1 MVEIETNIPLDKI
14 FSEKTVNEAS
24 GQRMDSF
31 LAKTGLSI
39 SSIEGFHRNISAV
52 TNNVYSVKLTNIEGV
67 KIESILKVSQKRSE
81 PRELALSNN
90 VGGWNKN
97 KLENESKILALV
109 QNAGIP
115 SPRPIFYQKFDDGTE
130 VFAETLVAG
139 QKCVDLR
146 TPNVSPLE
154 FEKLETEKGKILARL
169 NNILLPL
176 KTFGTLD
183 EEAKRFNTWS
193 DYFLTKV
200 TTTLSCLYGM
210 YDKLTN
216 LQYFSNLANNQSEW
230 KSFVGNIVKLYS
242 AETVLHLINN
252 DGVPTLSHGDFW
264 DGNLIANRNKDN
276 WDVSVIDFERGG
288 VEGKSFD
295 LSLWLAWKVGGKQ
308 DNPDPIEASET
319 FLKGYKEA
327 GGTISPD
334 INKYVAI
341 YGLWQYL
348 DFLVMDIIYG
358 IDRTDESVYEI
369 KKLYTKIQEFL

>member
-14 FSEKTVNEAS
+14 FSEKTVNEAL

-39 SSIEGFHRNISAV
+39 SSVEGFHKDISAV
-52 TNNVYSVKLTNIEGV
+52 TNTVYGVKLTNIEGV
-67 KIESILKVSQKRSE
+67 EMESILKVSQKRSE
-81 PRELALSNN
+81 PRELALSND

-115 SPRPIFYQKFDDGTE
+115 SPRPIFYWKFDDGME

-139 QKCVDLR
+139 QKCVNLR

-154 FEKLETEKGKILARL
+154 FGKLETEKGKILARL
-169 NNILLPL
+169 NNIILPFE
-176 KTFGTLD
+176 TFGTLD
-183 EEAKRFNTWS
+183 REAKRFNTWP

-216 LQYFSNLANNQSEW
+216 LQFFGNLVNNHSEW
-230 KSFVGNIVKLYS
+230 ELFVENMAKLYS
-242 AETVLHLINN
+242 AETVLHLINS

-308 DNPDPIEASET
+308 DNPNPIEASET

-334 INKYVAI
+334 IDKYVAI

-348 DFLVMDIIYG
+348 DFLVMDTIYG
-358 IDRTDESVYEI
+358 IDRTDESIHEI
-369 KKLYTKIQEFL
+369 KKFYAKIGKFI

>member
-1 MVEIETNIPLDKI
+1 MVEIEANIPLDKI
-14 FSEKTVNEAS
+14 FSEKTVNEVL

-39 SSIEGFHRNISAV
+39 SSVEGFHKDISAV
-52 TNNVYSVKLTNIEGV
+52 TNTVYGVKLTNIEGV
-67 KIESILKVSQKRSE
+67 EIESILKVSQKRSE
-81 PRELALSNN
+81 PRELALSNDI
-90 VGGWNKN
+90 GGWNKN
-97 KLENESKILALV
+97 KLENESKILA
-109 QNAGIP
+109 
-115 SPRPIFYQKFDDGTE
+115 
-130 VFAETLVAG
+130 
-139 QKCVDLR
+139 
-146 TPNVSPLE
+146 
-154 FEKLETEKGKILARL
+154 RL
-169 NNILLPL
+169 NNIILPFE
-176 KTFGTLD
+176 TFGTLD
-183 EEAKRFNTWS
+183 REAKRFNTWP

-216 LQYFSNLANNQSEW
+216 LQFFGNLVNNHSEW
-230 KSFVGNIVKLYS
+230 ELFVENIAKLYS
-242 AETVLHLINN
+242 AETVLHLINS

-327 GGTISPD
+327 GGSISPD
-334 INKYVAI
+334 IGKYVAI

-348 DFLVMDIIYG
+348 DFLVMDTIYG

-369 KKLYTKIQEFL
+369 KKLNSLLQNL